1 VQRNEVSILY
11 FVELCNYLVNS
22 VSTELTHADPKRH
35 PMPFT
40 RLELCVFSLVEGE
53 LQVLLARRAGEPYQG
68 RWALPGGVLR
78 IDLDAD
84 LDAAAQRV
92 ARERLGTGLPSSS
105 LQTAVGGKDR
115 DPRAPWALSVVY
127 RSAVLAG
134 QVPVIPGK
142 RVSELR
148 WTPAPQAAADRRL
161 AFDHARIVAQALE
174 SLRAEVS
181 ELRFAPGLLEEP
193 FTLGEL
199 QAASEAVL
207 GRALDK
213 SSFRRRIDVAA
224 VVEPVEGAMRTGA
237 FRPAQLFRLA

>member
-1 VQRNEVSILY
+1 MPNEPDSP
-11 FVELCNYLVNS
+11 
-22 VSTELTHADPKRH
+22 AAQRH

-40 RLELCVFSLVEGE
+40 RVELCVFSLVQGE

-84 LDAAAQRV
+84 LDASAQRV
-92 ARERLGTGLPSSS
+92 ARERLGTDLPGAS
-105 LQTAVGGKDR
+105 LQTAVGGKER

-134 QVPVIPGK
+134 QVPVTPGK

-148 WTPAPQAAADRRL
+148 WTPAPQAGADRRL
-161 AFDHARIVAQALE
+161 AFDHARIVDQALK
-174 SLRAEVS
+174 SLRTEVG

-193 FTLGEL
+193 FTLGDL

-213 SSFRRRIDVAA
+213 SSFRRKVDVAG
-224 VVEPVEGAMRTGA
+224 VVQPVEGEMRTGA
-237 FRPAQLFRLA
+237 FRPAQLYCLVTAKPV

>member
-1 VQRNEVSILY
+1 MDY
-11 FVELCNYLVNS
+11 CNYLVKP
-22 VSTELTHADPKRH
+22 VLPPQELPAPPRY

-78 IDLDAD
+78 IDLDSD
-84 LDAAAQRV
+84 LDAAVQRV
-92 ARERLGTGLPSSS
+92 ARERLGTALPGAS

-134 QVPVIPGK
+134 QVPVTPGK

-148 WTPAPQAAADRRL
+148 WTSAPQAAADRRL
-161 AFDHARIVAQALE
+161 GFDHARIVAQALE
-174 SLRAEVS
+174 SLRGEVS
-181 ELRFAPGLLEEP
+181 ELRFPPGLLVEP

-199 QAASEAVL
+199 QTASEAVL

-213 SSFRRRIDVAA
+213 SSFRRKIDLAA

-237 FRPAQLFRLA
+237 FRPAQLYRTKGPG